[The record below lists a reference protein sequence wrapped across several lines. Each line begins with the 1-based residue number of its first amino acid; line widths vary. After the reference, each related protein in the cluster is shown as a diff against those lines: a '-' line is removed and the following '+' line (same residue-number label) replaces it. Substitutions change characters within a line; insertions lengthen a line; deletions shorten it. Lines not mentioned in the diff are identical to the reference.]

1 MNAKET
7 YSSIIEELIEDYRS
21 GQISRSQWE
30 KAIIEVADEWSEHLG
45 E

>member
-1 MNAKET
+1 MSAKET

-21 GQISRSQWE
+21 EHISRSEWE
-30 KAIIEVADEWSEHLG
+30 KAIIEVTDEWSEHLG